1 MDSEELDLATLAR
14 PHADENTARA
24 FLESLRW
31 PGGAVC
37 PHCAHK
43 GAYALAPQ
51 PQSRRPVRNGVWK
64 CKSCRKQFTVRVGTL
79 FEGSHIP
86 ISKWLMAVSIIC
98 ASRAGIGPRQLQTTL
113 GLSYKSAWSM
123 SHRVRRAM
131 VGSPL
136 RRLPPATDDRGR
148 ALNEATQ
155 QRRKYASR
163 LSLAPIRL
171 EDALLVMLKIHPPTQ
186 GQTKEDFP
194 VPGQC

>member
-1 MDSEELDLATLAR
+1 MDSEELYLATLAR
-14 PHADENTARA
+14 RHADENTARA

-31 PGGAVC
+31 PDGAVC
-37 PHCAHK
+37 PHCRHK
-43 GAYALAPQ
+43 GAYALAPR

-64 CKSCRKQFTVRVGTL
+64 CRSCRKQFTVRVGTF

-86 ISKWLMAVSIIC
+86 ISKWVMAVSIIC
-98 ASRAGIGPRQLQTTL
+98 ASRAGIGSRQLQRML

-123 SHRVRRAM
+123 SHQVRRAM
-131 VGSPL
+131 VGPPL
-136 RRLPPATDDRGR
+136 LRLPPAADDRER
-148 ALNEATQ
+148 ALKEATQ
-155 QRRKYASR
+155 PRRKNASR